1 MKLKKISFSIV
12 LIALFLIPYTSWTRT
27 SNGMLLPGEKE
38 TLVLIKTSLGD
49 IKVKLYNET
58 PVHRDNFIKLIKQG
72 YYDSLL
78 FHRVINQFMIQG
90 GDPDSKNA
98 APGKALGMGEPG
110 YTLPAEIIPGLYHK
124 KGALAAARE
133 PDRVNPQ
140 KRSSGSQFYLVQ
152 GKVFTPKE
160 LETLEAR
167 INQSAK
173 YKIIQDFI
181 TNPANISY
189 RNQLDSLQKAQ
200 DSAGMS
206 KIFQEIEALNQTEI
220 DKVSNFHFTEKQIE
234 IYTTIGGTPHLDGDY
249 TVFGEIIEGFE
260 VLDNIAAVETD
271 GNNRPLQDVLMFI
284 SILK

>member
-12 LIALFLIPYTSWTRT
+12 LIALFLIPYTSWTKT

-38 TLVLIKTSLGD
+38 TVVLIKTSLGN
-49 IKVKLYNET
+49 IKVKLYNQT

-152 GKVFTPKE
+152 GKVFTLKE

-189 RNQLDSLQKAQ
+189 RNRLDSLQKAQ
-200 DSAGMS
+200 NSAGMS

-220 DKVSNFHFTEKQIE
+220 DKVSDFHFTEIQKE
-234 IYTTIGGTPHLDGDY
+234 IYTTTGGTPHLDGDY

-260 VLDNIAAVETD
+260 VLDKIAAVETD